1 MSTPEDLKAN
11 AEYIR
16 MADEVIDVPGGSNNH
31 NYANVKLIVQIAES
45 CRADAVWAVRRP
57 ARVVPDIDCNC
68 FGTHAFVC
76 HAGVVLLHR
85 AVTAY

>member
-1 MSTPEDLKAN
+1 MSTPEDLRAN

-45 CRADAVWAVRRP
+45 CRAHAVWA
-57 ARVVPDIDCNC
+57 
-68 FGTHAFVC
+68 GWGHASENPQVC
-76 HAGVVLLHR
+76 ACMSG
-85 AVTAY
+85 